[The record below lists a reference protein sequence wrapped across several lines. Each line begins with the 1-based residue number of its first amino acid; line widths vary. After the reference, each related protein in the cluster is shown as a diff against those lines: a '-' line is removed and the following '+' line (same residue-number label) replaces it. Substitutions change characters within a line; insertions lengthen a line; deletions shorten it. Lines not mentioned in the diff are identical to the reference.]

1 MEYPLVWLKVAG
13 LLLISSGMMVSLFY
27 HQAARIAAAASAW
40 AAATSVA
47 RFLTEAGAD
56 PLRPW
61 RCEMDED
68 WWPKAEELASSVA
81 VSRVQSF
88 GRVAPADVETGLDD
102 GCAVVVRVVAR
113 VKGVWAALSAGA
125 VSCAETVH
133 NVLTLPPPCRTLN
146 VT

>member
-1 MEYPLVWLKVAG
+1 MEYPLAWLKVVG
-13 LLLISSGMMVSLFY
+13 LLLIASGVMISLFY
-27 HQAARIAAAASAW
+27 YQAARIAAAASAG

-56 PLRPW
+56 PLKPW
-61 RCEMDED
+61 RCEMDDD
-68 WWPKAEELASSVA
+68 WWPQAEQLASSVA
-81 VSRVQSF
+81 VGRVQSF
-88 GRVAPADVETGLDD
+88 GRVLPADVEIRLDE

-113 VKGVWAALSAGA
+113 VEGVWAALSAGA
-125 VSCAETVH
+125 VSCAETVQ